1 MVHGGVSKVFF
12 ECRRRKDRG
21 MLANMI
27 DRLENAIYHWMQP
40 RLDATATEQDGER
53 AQTPVQQRVD
63 LLQESD
69 MPLDSRG
76 GEKLLPDKK
85 NCHERSNH
93 AAAWASAAPLCRMRS
108 PARSPRSPL
117 STVSSPCSSP
127 RDRAENPSRLATS
140 LAVARMRRRRTK
152 PEATRRPCPEA
163 RLPCS
168 SCAHSAVTE
177 LTRKL
182 D

>member
-1 MVHGGVSKVFF
+1 
-12 ECRRRKDRG
+12 

-40 RLDATATEQDGER
+40 RLEQDGER

-93 AAAWASAAPLCRMRS
+93 AAVWASAAPLCRMTTS
-108 PARSPRSPL
+108 TVPAVPAVDGLLTVLEPARQGGKSFPIGDLARSC
-117 STVSSPCSSP
+117 SNASSK
-127 RDRAENPSRLATS
+127 NQ
-140 LAVARMRRRRTK
+140 ARGN
-152 PEATRRPCPEA
+152 AQA
-163 RLPCS
+163 LP
-168 SCAHSAVTE
+168 
-177 LTRKL
+177 
-182 D
+182 